1 MKSIKK
7 ISILPIIIKVS
18 VLVFFLLFLLFP
30 NSILAQEG
38 FVQCGGPGQDAC
50 EFCHLAGMIIR
61 IITFLL
67 LAFTTLVTIW
77 FVYAGAL
84 LATAGGNVTQ
94 KDDAKKKLVSGV
106 IGAVIGFGAA
116 FIVAFVMIV
125 LADGDVTLQSLAGNV
140 CTGQAPR

>member
-1 MKSIKK
+1 MNSIKK

-18 VLVFFLLFLLFP
+18 ILVFFLLFLLFP

-38 FVQCGGPGQDAC
+38 FVRCSGPDC
-50 EFCHLAGMIIR
+50 EFCHLAGVINR

-67 LAFTTLVTIW
+67 LAFATLVTMW

-106 IGAVIGFGAA
+106 VGAVIGFGAA

-125 LADGDVTLQSLAGNV
+125 LAGGDVSLQSLIGNV
-140 CTGQAPR
+140 CGGELPG